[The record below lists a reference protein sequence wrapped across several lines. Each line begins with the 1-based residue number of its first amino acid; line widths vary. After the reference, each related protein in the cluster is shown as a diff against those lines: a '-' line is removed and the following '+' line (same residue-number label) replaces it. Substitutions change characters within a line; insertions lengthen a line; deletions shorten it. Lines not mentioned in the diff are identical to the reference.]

1 MLLRFWSWSS
11 NGVVELH
18 RKGVVRYTGQPLFR
32 WVRGGQVS
40 LQPACC
46 YVKTKRGR
54 LTRLLRRPLWMVITE
69 RLERST
75 GSLEGCCSI
84 QLSYVTIAFAAQK

>member
-1 MLLRFWSWSS
+1 MMGRIVAKNEIGS
-11 NGVVELH
+11 
-18 RKGVVRYTGQPLFR
+18 PLDKKT
-32 WVRGGQVS
+32 S
-40 LQPACC
+40 LQGM
-46 YVKTKRGR
+46 KTRSC
-54 LTRLLRRPLWMVITE
+54 VIAE